1 MKAVGIFGGTFDPIH
16 LGHLI
21 CAQYVFE
28 KRNLE
33 KIKFIPCKISPHK
46 TNVSSTESLHRL
58 EMIKL
63 AIADIPYFDYSDFEI
78 NKEGI
83 SYSVD
88 TLLHFKNK
96 YENLEFIIGEDNFP
110 SLDTW
115 KQPEKIIELSTI
127 IVLLR
132 NISVTPNKNKYAKSV
147 VYLNSPIIDINATD
161 IRDRIKNNRPINFFI
176 SEKVRQYIYSNNLY
190 GR

>member
-1 MKAVGIFGGTFDPIH
+1 
-16 LGHLI
+16 
-21 CAQYVFE
+21 
-28 KRNLE
+28 
-33 KIKFIPCKISPHK
+33 
-46 TNVSSTESLHRL
+46 
-58 EMIKL
+58 MIKL

-127 IVLLR
+127 IVLQR

>member
-1 MKAVGIFGGTFDPIH
+1 M
-16 LGHLI
+16 
-21 CAQYVFE
+21 
-28 KRNLE
+28 
-33 KIKFIPCKISPHK
+33 
-46 TNVSSTESLHRL
+46 
-58 EMIKL
+58 

-127 IVLLR
+127 IVLQR
-132 NISVTPNKNKYAKSV
+132 NISVTPNKNKFTKSV
-147 VYLNSPIIDINATD
+147 VYLNSPIIDISATD
-161 IRDRIKNNRPINFFI
+161 IRDKIKNNKQINFLVK
-176 SEKVRQYIYSNNLY
+176 EKVRLYIYSNNLY
-190 GR
+190 EN